1 MGTKRYSV
9 QPFVSCDNSCTL
21 LYYVLSVAGL
31 ALRPTHPL
39 HTYTHSLHT
48 YTHPLH
54 TYTHPLHTYTHTE
67 EIPFSSTTDYSVH
80 EATLHTPTSK
90 LVFVEHPHTP
100 HTSHSSQVTV
110 RSLDYPS
117 NGSVDLG
124 PPKVIL
130 RNSPPFK
137 LTCFEEGIALLPTTT
152 PYPKGTV
159 V

>member
-1 MGTKRYSV
+1 MFTAVLRIK
-9 QPFVSCDNSCTL
+9 CCCT
-21 LYYVLSVAGL
+21 SSETHSTHTHTHSTHTHTHTHSTHTHTHTQ
-31 ALRPTHPL
+31 THP
-39 HTYTHSLHT
+39 H
-48 YTHPLH
+48 
-54 TYTHPLHTYTHTE
+54 THTE
-67 EIPFSSTTDYSVH
+67 EIPFSSTTDYYVH

-90 LVFVEHPHTP
+90 LVFIERPHTP

-124 PPKVIL
+124 PLKVIL

>member
-1 MGTKRYSV
+1 MYTAVLRIKCCWTSSETHT
-9 QPFVSCDNSCTL
+9 PTPHIHTPTSHIHTL
-21 LYYVLSVAGL
+21 HK
-31 ALRPTHPL
+31 PTHST
-39 HTYTHSLHT
+39 HT
-48 YTHPLH
+48 
-54 TYTHPLHTYTHTE
+54 HTYTHTE

-110 RSLDYPS
+110 RLLDYPS